1 MLGVSSQRG
10 PVQSNGPEGALGE
23 PLPII
28 SSFESLGQ
36 AQPLAGMWQRVTKEL
51 ERGGLESTCLAL
63 PGGVWLKGGGVRP
76 LSPKEP
82 ISSPQG
88 LAVLVPYLPIRDHT
102 ANQSSSFN
110 SERLLQ
116 SAPTSVL
123 GVSSLCHPLTPAV
136 F

>member
-1 MLGVSSQRG
+1 M
-10 PVQSNGPEGALGE
+10 PSNGPEGALGE

-76 LSPKEP
+76 LSPK
-82 ISSPQG
+82 SQSP
-88 LAVLVPYLPIRDHT
+88 LHRDW
-102 ANQSSSFN
+102 QSWPLTFPSGII
-110 SERLLQ
+110 Q
-116 SAPTSVL
+116 SA
-123 GVSSLCHPLTPAV
+123 SLPPSTLRGYSKPPPLA